1 MDIISKQKLAAQ
13 SWVGGAAAAIVTTAV
28 REDGCDRLQ
37 QKLSLYDEAK
47 AARDS
52 RLYCYTVLH
61 CVRAF
66 NSPLRPLGA
75 NGGGRR
81 RRRGGLR
88 ITVTMSM

>member
-1 MDIISKQKLAAQ
+1 M
-13 SWVGGAAAAIVTTAV
+13 
-28 REDGCDRLQ
+28 
-37 QKLSLYDEAK
+37 QKLSLYDEAG
-47 AARDS
+47 AATVT
-52 RLYCYTVLH
+52 LYVVSYTVLH

-88 ITVTMSM
+88 ITVTMSMSRQHA